1 MSKKYILFNKFVS
14 FSLVFALLFSVA
26 AIGTYAES
34 TTRDFNK
41 EIQDIQNKIDANN
54 NRKADSEKTVEELR
68 EDIQAIQEQLDVYQ
82 LKIDDLNAQI
92 AEKDAVI
99 AQYESEI
106 AALDI
111 EINEANT
118 KIAALDV
125 KIDETY
131 KTLKERLRASYM
143 AGETST
149 LEILLGSSDYE
160 SFLTRLELLSVVA
173 KHDNELVSGLQNDI
187 NDLDKLKEELDKK
200 KAEQVEKQTAV
211 ESDKAVIVE
220 ARNDVQATYNNIDAK
235 QTAIE
240 KKVQQVNS
248 IIAGLDASSANYRA
262 AIAKIKKDKAEYVA
276 KISAGMESGSGSI
289 SGGGGTS
296 SIGNYP
302 VSSKGMICPLQYS
315 NAYISQHFGHNN
327 HKGVDICTRG
337 TGSTMGKEIRAA
349 ADGTVSTAEYH
360 KSWGKNVYINHG
372 NGVYTRYA
380 HCSSMIVSPGQ
391 QVKQGQVIAYVGNTG
406 NSFGPHLHFEV
417 YVNRNR
423 VNPEPWIPALPD

>member
-1 MSKKYILFNKFVS
+1 MSKKYIMFNKFVS
-14 FSLVFALLFSVA
+14 FSLIFALLFSVA

-54 NRKADSEKTVEELR
+54 NRKADNEKTVDELR
-68 EDIQAIQEQLDVYQ
+68 EEIQAIQEQLDVYK

-106 AALDI
+106 AALDV
-111 EINEANT
+111 EINTANI
-118 KIAALDV
+118 KIAALDI

-131 KTLKERLRASYM
+131 ETLKERLRASYM

-187 NDLDKLKEELDKK
+187 NDLDKLKDELDKK

-220 ARNDVQATYNNIDAK
+220 ARNDVQTTYNNIDAK
-235 QTAIE
+235 QTSIE
-240 KKVQQVNS
+240 KKVQRVNS

-262 AIAKIKKDKAEYVA
+262 EMAKIEKDKAEYDA

-302 VSSKGMICPLQYS
+302 VSVKGMICPLQYS
-315 NAYISQHFGHNN
+315 NAYISQHYGHNG

-349 ADGTVSTAEYH
+349 ADGTVSTADYH

-380 HCSSMIVSPGQ
+380 HCSSMIVSAGQ

-423 VNPEPWIPALPD
+423 VNPEPWIPSLPD